1 MSNGPGLTPIYTGG
15 GIPIKGFDTLIEV
28 AAQTAQLDARRR
40 QQLQNARRGQ
50 VNKIQTIL
58 DDVYQE
64 TGADLAPALRPFWS
78 EYVDGVDQQIQN
90 MTLKDGEP
98 ITSVSQGL
106 ALLNEANSFYDHL
119 YNYNH
124 FEGKYAPEDEIGL
137 IENLISDPVARRKFK
152 EKAPVNKNYQ
162 LDDATKANSRLAQMQ
177 NFADIGFIGASA
189 QEILDGSYAQGGYAK
204 YAQIDYSGQ
213 TPRLKLTQPNGVV
226 DRNSAS
232 GYASPGSY
240 LDGLSIYGANH
251 QGLFNVERFAVE
263 REAKTLEAL
272 GQEYLQPQVKADRVQ
287 LGWDRGTANN
297 LAPGLIR
304 DTTEVGQN
312 IRYGFLKVVKK
323 DNPNIFSEAEE
334 RAFLFNNP
342 QLAFDL
348 DPQGNVIASE
358 QDLTRLRETFDRLI
372 ANPDYNKA
380 FVNGSKYDRAIQTD
394 ATEERQSD
402 AFRDMLA
409 GMTRLNPNDVFSME
423 QIEELIDQGLL
434 LNDTDQYGRPS
445 YEAYH
450 MGYARLLAE
459 SEAVLGQ
466 QIQPGSALDN
476 ILIAKAPSFAL
487 VGQALDEQAGVTREF
502 VESFGQGKGS
512 LPQTLGRFPINASGS
527 TELQFSPEDG
537 IEGNIDTVY
546 FMENPVTGMLSIG
559 VALNKSGVT
568 SFGKGTR
575 NLPIVPLAGQVT
587 FTTDT
592 PLFDVVTDAEGA
604 QSLRDLGRV
613 QDGIGLQGRTFKT
626 GTPENVFYFDP
637 NDRADISRLA
647 TLGSKLDKLYGK
659 SGEQYPNAVLP
670 DLGYVLNS
678 QFDASNR

>member
-15 GIPIKGFDTLIEV
+15 RIPIKGVDTLIDV
-28 AAQTAQLDARRR
+28 AAQSAQFDARRR

-90 MTLKDGEP
+90 MTLKNGEP

-124 FEGKYAPEDEIGL
+124 FEGQYAPEDEISL

-232 GYASPGSY
+232 GYAPPGSY

-251 QGLFNVERFAVE
+251 QGLFNVERFAVD
-263 REAKTLEAL
+263 REAKSLAAL

-304 DTTEVGQN
+304 DTSEVGQN
-312 IRYGFLKVVKK
+312 IRYGFLDMVKK
-323 DNPNIFSEAEE
+323 DNPNMFSEAEE

-348 DPQGNVIASE
+348 DPQGNVIATE
-358 QDLTRLRETFDRLI
+358 QQLTRLRETFDRLMS
-372 ANPDYNKA
+372 NPDYNKA

-394 ATEERQSD
+394 AREERQSD
-402 AFRDMLA
+402 SFRDMLA

-423 QIEELIDQGLL
+423 QI
-434 LNDTDQYGRPS
+434 
-445 YEAYH
+445 
-450 MGYARLLAE
+450 
-459 SEAVLGQ
+459 
-466 QIQPGSALDN
+466 
-476 ILIAKAPSFAL
+476 
-487 VGQALDEQAGVTREF
+487 
-502 VESFGQGKGS
+502 
-512 LPQTLGRFPINASGS
+512 
-527 TELQFSPEDG
+527 
-537 IEGNIDTVY
+537 
-546 FMENPVTGMLSIG
+546 
-559 VALNKSGVT
+559 
-568 SFGKGTR
+568 
-575 NLPIVPLAGQVT
+575 
-587 FTTDT
+587 
-592 PLFDVVTDAEGA
+592 
-604 QSLRDLGRV
+604 
-613 QDGIGLQGRTFKT
+613 
-626 GTPENVFYFDP
+626 
-637 NDRADISRLA
+637 
-647 TLGSKLDKLYGK
+647 
-659 SGEQYPNAVLP
+659 
-670 DLGYVLNS
+670 
-678 QFDASNR
+678 